1 MNVVAHAYTFKTMWD
16 SWAESIHDSVCILN
30 IMHAHYMTITTHSN
44 WWWHCPDCPAS
55 LLSTGSANLCD
66 QNSRHLSWIWQR
78 YHESMHNVVYIQI
91 QSQPVRVYINLF
103 LMHQPATCFVSVI
116 VDNHNLDMHCSQGMD
131 SLILY
136 NHSIDL
142 FAVDSTSCSYKYTAS
157 KTVFSISYR
166 VTCTLVYS
174 PYLSH

>member
-1 MNVVAHAYTFKTMWD
+1 
-16 SWAESIHDSVCILN
+16 
-30 IMHAHYMTITTHSN
+30 
-44 WWWHCPDCPAS
+44 
-55 LLSTGSANLCD
+55 
-66 QNSRHLSWIWQR
+66 
-78 YHESMHNVVYIQI
+78 MHNVVYIQI

-157 KTVFSISYR
+157 KTVFSNSYR
-166 VTCTLVYS
+166 VTCTLVYFPIS
-174 PYLSH
+174 LTLDTVQGLIQGGWIGWLANRLGCAVSIIFFVSLTLDTVFICTVVRAPNGKIKGTCMHQFQI